1 MSTTGSVAKSS
12 SGEPAWAR
20 SGRDGVT
27 LSLWV
32 VPGARRTGL
41 DGERDGA
48 LRLRV
53 AAPAREGL
61 ANAEVVRFVAG
72 CAGVRRADVQVT
84 AGRHS
89 RRKTVRIHGATL
101 PDVLT
106 GLGSCG

>member
-1 MSTTGSVAKSS
+1 MSTTASVAKSS

-27 LSLWV
+27 LCLWV
-32 VPGARRTGL
+32 VPGAQSTVL

-61 ANAEVVRFVAG
+61 ANAEVVRFLAG
-72 CAGVRRADVQVT
+72 RAGVRRADVEVT
-84 AGRHS
+84 GGRHT
-89 RRKTVRIHGATL
+89 RRKTVRVRGVTL
-101 PDVLT
+101 PDLLEA
-106 GLGSCG
+106 LGPCG